1 MKPLRHDASR
11 PAAPAATDWED
22 DDDAPFTTGAPE
34 HDFAVR
40 RVTLIVLLLA
50 AIVLPCVYVAVMAYN
65 DLRTRE
71 ATARDVTMRTVRV
84 AEEHALKVF
93 DLTETLDARI
103 VDLVQDLDDES
114 VRKSEADIHDALNT
128 IGGGY
133 PQVAAVSI
141 FGASGMLLANSL
153 YYPAPHASIAN
164 RDDFIGIRDNKVIEH
179 ISRPMRGPMRS
190 TTPSLVFNT
199 GVARQHSDGSF
210 AGMVSIALK
219 SSYFNAF
226 YRDLL
231 GGESSPMSM
240 ALTRSDGAVLASY
253 PPPPETGDEKLDEHE
268 APFVNASA
276 SSPRAG
282 IIRVEHDGASEIVA
296 YRQVGSYP
304 VYVIC
309 AYRAPAIWRAWYEH
323 LSVLFISMFA
333 PSLALWC
340 VIWLSLKRLRVEEQ
354 AWDRWQAE
362 ASMRRSIESAY
373 RQSRKMEAL
382 GNLVGSVAHDFNNL
396 LMIISSNIQIVRRR
410 GAAHLDIELTAI
422 ERALK
427 NGQSLTRQLLGV
439 ARKQPLRSETIDVPQ
454 WLGSSCRE
462 LLKTSLGSKSAL
474 VFDMPPGIWP
484 IRVDIAELELAVI
497 NLSVNA
503 RDAMPTGGRFT
514 IAAQNITFR
523 HEDGFPLTGDFV
535 QLSLADTGS
544 GMAPEVLAHAFEPL
558 FTTKPKGMGTG
569 LGLPQVFAFCERSGG
584 IATIDSALG
593 EGTTVRLYLPRAHH
607 RRGAARRA
615 RVARSVLAGNRSAA
629 GRPAHPAGR
638 GQRRGGRR
646 YRGAAVV
653 ARPSRHLR
661 GQRRRRAR
669 ADRRAARSRGRVA
682 ALRPGDLRYP
692 HAGHAQRHRPG
703 RGDRGTPGH
712 AARDPRHRL
721 RGGTRPHAAREC
733 ARALQALRHRAARR
747 HAACD
752 PAGARCAQERTD
764 SRLRRGSGQD
774 GGGEVDCPAG
784 RVGGPRRGRVRNAKW
799 SGAGQR
805 AECSTCAGEIPR
817 PAPPAARR
825 ACSAHIR
832 LIFRATAQAVFV
844 AWRRTQSA

>member
-593 EGTTVRLYLPRAHH
+593 EGTTVRLYLPRA
-607 RRGAARRA
+607 RI
-615 RVARSVLAGNRSAA
+615 
-629 GRPAHPAGR
+629 
-638 GQRRGGRR
+638 
-646 YRGAAVV
+646 
-653 ARPSRHLR
+653 
-661 GQRRRRAR
+661 
-669 ADRRAARSRGRVA
+669 
-682 ALRPGDLRYP
+682 
-692 HAGHAQRHRPG
+692 
-703 RGDRGTPGH
+703 
-712 AARDPRHRL
+712 
-721 RGGTRPHAAREC
+721 
-733 ARALQALRHRAARR
+733 
-747 HAACD
+747 
-752 PAGARCAQERTD
+752 TD
-764 SRLRRGSGQD
+764 
-774 GGGEVDCPAG
+774 E
-784 RVGGPRRGRVRNAKW
+784 
-799 SGAGQR
+799 
-805 AECSTCAGEIPR
+805 
-817 PAPPAARR
+817 APPAAPAPREASSLEADPPREGLRILLVEDNGEVAAGTEALLSLLGHRVTYAANADDALALIDAPLDPEDESRPFDLVISDIHMPGTLNGIDLAEEIERR
-825 ACSAHIR
+825 PGMLPVILVTGYAEELDRTRRVNARVLSKPFDIGLLDDMLHAIR
-832 LIFRATAQAVFV
+832 QARDARKSGRIRA
-844 AWRRTQSA
+844 

>member
-593 EGTTVRLYLPRAHH
+593 EGTTVRLYLPRA
-607 RRGAARRA
+607 RI
-615 RVARSVLAGNRSAA
+615 
-629 GRPAHPAGR
+629 
-638 GQRRGGRR
+638 
-646 YRGAAVV
+646 
-653 ARPSRHLR
+653 
-661 GQRRRRAR
+661 
-669 ADRRAARSRGRVA
+669 
-682 ALRPGDLRYP
+682 
-692 HAGHAQRHRPG
+692 
-703 RGDRGTPGH
+703 
-712 AARDPRHRL
+712 
-721 RGGTRPHAAREC
+721 
-733 ARALQALRHRAARR
+733 
-747 HAACD
+747 
-752 PAGARCAQERTD
+752 TD
-764 SRLRRGSGQD
+764 
-774 GGGEVDCPAG
+774 E
-784 RVGGPRRGRVRNAKW
+784 
-799 SGAGQR
+799 
-805 AECSTCAGEIPR
+805 
-817 PAPPAARR
+817 APPAAPASREASSLETDPPREGLRILLVEDNGEVAAGTEALLSLLGHRVTYAANADDALALIDAPLDPEDESRPFDLVISDIHMPGTLNGIDLAEEIERR
-825 ACSAHIR
+825 PGTLPVILVTGYAEELDLTRRVNARVLSKPFDIGLLDDMLHAIR
-832 LIFRATAQAVFV
+832 QARDARKSGRIRA
-844 AWRRTQSA
+844 

>member
-1 MKPLRHDASR
+1 MKPLRHDAPR

-593 EGTTVRLYLPRAHH
+593 EGTTVRLYLPRA
-607 RRGAARRA
+607 RI
-615 RVARSVLAGNRSAA
+615 
-629 GRPAHPAGR
+629 
-638 GQRRGGRR
+638 
-646 YRGAAVV
+646 
-653 ARPSRHLR
+653 
-661 GQRRRRAR
+661 
-669 ADRRAARSRGRVA
+669 
-682 ALRPGDLRYP
+682 
-692 HAGHAQRHRPG
+692 
-703 RGDRGTPGH
+703 
-712 AARDPRHRL
+712 
-721 RGGTRPHAAREC
+721 
-733 ARALQALRHRAARR
+733 
-747 HAACD
+747 
-752 PAGARCAQERTD
+752 TD
-764 SRLRRGSGQD
+764 
-774 GGGEVDCPAG
+774 E
-784 RVGGPRRGRVRNAKW
+784 
-799 SGAGQR
+799 
-805 AECSTCAGEIPR
+805 
-817 PAPPAARR
+817 APPAAPAPREASSLETDPPREGLRILLVEDNGEVAAGTEALLSLLGHRVTYAANADDALALIDAPLDPEDESRPFDLVISDIHMPGTLNGIDLAEEIERR
-825 ACSAHIR
+825 PGMLPVILVTGYAEELDRTRRVNARVLSKPFDIGLLDDMLHAIR
-832 LIFRATAQAVFV
+832 QARDARKSGRIRA
-844 AWRRTQSA
+844 

>member
-1 MKPLRHDASR
+1 MKPLRHDASC

-22 DDDAPFTTGAPE
+22 DDASFTTGAPE

-114 VRKSEADIHDALNT
+114 VRQSEADIHDALNT

-164 RDDFIGIRDNKVIEH
+164 RDDFIGIRDNKVIKH
-179 ISRPMRGPMRS
+179 ISRPMRS

-226 YRDLL
+226 YRNLL

-253 PPPPETGDEKLDEHE
+253 PPPPETGDEKLD
-268 APFVNASA
+268 
-276 SSPRAG
+276 
-282 IIRVEHDGASEIVA
+282 EHDGASEIVA

-484 IRVDIAELELAVI
+484 IRVDIAELELAMI

-593 EGTTVRLYLPRAHH
+593 EGTTVRLYLPRA
-607 RRGAARRA
+607 RI
-615 RVARSVLAGNRSAA
+615 
-629 GRPAHPAGR
+629 
-638 GQRRGGRR
+638 
-646 YRGAAVV
+646 
-653 ARPSRHLR
+653 
-661 GQRRRRAR
+661 
-669 ADRRAARSRGRVA
+669 
-682 ALRPGDLRYP
+682 
-692 HAGHAQRHRPG
+692 
-703 RGDRGTPGH
+703 
-712 AARDPRHRL
+712 
-721 RGGTRPHAAREC
+721 
-733 ARALQALRHRAARR
+733 
-747 HAACD
+747 
-752 PAGARCAQERTD
+752 TD
-764 SRLRRGSGQD
+764 
-774 GGGEVDCPAG
+774 E
-784 RVGGPRRGRVRNAKW
+784 
-799 SGAGQR
+799 
-805 AECSTCAGEIPR
+805 
-817 PAPPAARR
+817 APPAAPAPREASSLETDPPREGLRILLVEDNGEVAAGTEALLSLLGHRVTYAANADDALALVDAPLDPEDESRPFDLVISDIHMPGTLNGIDLAEEIERR
-825 ACSAHIR
+825 PGTLPVILVTGYAEELDRTRRVNARVLSKPFDIGLLDDMLHAIR
-832 LIFRATAQAVFV
+832 QARDARKSGRIRA
-844 AWRRTQSA
+844 